1 MPAQA
6 FPASQYSHHGRR
18 VVEGQRA
25 MQTLSDQFLGWTTG
39 PLGHH
44 YYVRQL
50 KDMKASLP
58 IHEFGPGM
66 MKRYA
71 DICAWTLAQC
81 HARTADPVVL
91 SGYMGS
97 GAVFA
102 DAITEF
108 AVAYAAQNEADFQEF
123 SRRVGFASD
132 PTDTTPEPVLSTET

>member
-1 MPAQA
+1 
-6 FPASQYSHHGRR
+6 
-18 VVEGQRA
+18 
-25 MQTLSDQFLGWTTG
+25 
-39 PLGHH
+39 
-44 YYVRQL
+44 
-50 KDMKASLP
+50 
-58 IHEFGPGM
+58 M

-71 DICAWTLAQC
+71 DICAWTLEQC

-132 PTDTTPEPVLSTET
+132 PTDTTHEPVLSTET